1 MKKRNIF
8 AIFCMVTALT
18 LTACGSKEDTET
30 KNVETISVNETEET
44 EVKQT
49 RPALKEGQ
57 MYSYLT
63 GEVVDETIGKQRPFA
78 IMINNID
85 EALPQ
90 KGVSQAEIIY
100 ECLVE
105 ANITR
110 LMAEFQDIEDLTEVG
125 SIRSAR
131 HYYMDLAED
140 DEAIFTHFG
149 QSIFAEEYI
158 NNGYQT
164 ISGLSG
170 YSGDVFYRTSD
181 REAPHNVFSSK
192 DGLLR
197 GLEDTGITREY
208 SEEYEGRLNFYN
220 ETTVPE
226 NGEDALKVTMPFT
239 YANPWFEYNEEEG
252 LYYRYQYGEPHVD
265 ALNNEQ
271 LKFENL
277 VIQYAVRSVISNQDH
292 QDYELIGTGEGL
304 LFTKGKVQEITW
316 KRTSEDEHTTYYYK
330 DGTPAYLNCGK
341 SYISVVPTETPVIY
355 E

>member
-8 AIFCMVTALT
+8 AMVCMAAVLT
-18 LTACGSKEDTET
+18 LTACGNKAETESDENIRISETET
-30 KNVETISVNETEET
+30 ENDSVT
-44 EVKQT
+44 K
-49 RPALKEGQ
+49 RPELKEGQ

-63 GEVVDETIGKQRPFA
+63 GEVVDESIGTQRPFA

-85 EALPQ
+85 ECLPQ
-90 KGVSQAEIIY
+90 KGISQAEIIY

-131 HYYMDLAED
+131 HYYMTLAQD

-149 QSIFAEEYI
+149 QSPFAQEYI
-158 NNGYQT
+158 DNGYPT

-170 YSGDVFYRTSD
+170 YSGDVFYRTTD
-181 REAPHNVFSSK
+181 REAPHNVFSNKEGLLKGLEHTGLTRTYSK
-192 DGLLR
+192 D
-197 GLEDTGITREY
+197 
-208 SEEYEGRLNFYN
+208 YEGRLNFYN
-220 ETTVPE
+220 EDTVPE
-226 NGEDALKVTMPFT
+226 NGEAALKVTMPFS
-239 YANPWFEYNEEEG
+239 YAEPWFEYNTEEG
-252 LYYRYQYGEPHVD
+252 LYYRYQYGEPHMD

-271 LKFENL
+271 LKFKNL
-277 VIQYAVRSVISNQDH
+277 VIVYADRSVISEQDH
-292 QDYELIGTGEGL
+292 QDYALIGSGDGL
-304 LFTKGKVQEITW
+304 LFTNGKVQKITW
-316 KRTSEDEHTTYYYK
+316 KRASEEDHTTYYFE

>member
-1 MKKRNIF
+1 MKKRNMLMILCL
-8 AIFCMVTALT
+8 ASALT
-18 LTACGSKEDTET
+18 FTACGGNEKTET
-30 KNVETISVNETEET
+30 KETVNISEAETEN
-44 EVKQT
+44 VSNST
-49 RPALKEGQ
+49 RPELKEGQ

-63 GEVVDETIGKQRPFA
+63 GEIVDETIGTQRPFA

-85 EALPQ
+85 ESLPQ
-90 KGVSQAEIIY
+90 KGISQAEIIY

-110 LMAEFQDIEDLTEVG
+110 LMAEFQDIEALTEVG

-131 HYYMDLAED
+131 HYYMTLAED

-149 QSIFAEEYI
+149 QSPFAQEYI
-158 NNGYQT
+158 DNGYPT

-170 YSGDVFYRTSD
+170 YSENVFYRTSD

-192 DGLLR
+192 DGLLK
-197 GLEDTGITREY
+197 GLECTGLTREY
-208 SEEYEGRLNFYN
+208 SKDYEGRFNFYN
-220 ETTVPE
+220 EDTVPE
-226 NGEDALKVTMPFT
+226 DGEAADKVTMPFS
-239 YANPWFEYNEEEG
+239 YANPWFEYDKEDG
-252 LYYRYQYGEPHVD
+252 LYYRYQYGEAHID

-271 LKFENL
+271 LAFKNL
-277 VIQYAVRSVISNQDH
+277 VIQYAVRSVISEQDH
-292 QDYELIGTGEGL
+292 QDYELIGSGDGL
-304 LFTKGKVQEITW
+304 LFTNGKVQKITW
-316 KRTSEDEHTTYYYK
+316 KRASEEAHTTYYFE